1 MKIMVAMHVF
11 NNFGGILNHNE
22 QLIAGLKDLGH
33 DVTFAYL
40 KTTTKPNYS
49 VDTSMRSDAH
59 ADGYELGEGTG
70 LPLHQG
76 NGYVSPYY
84 SIKDKDSIAK
94 FVKEANKHDIL
105 IWQSIFGFKQSATE
119 KDKSWL
125 PMIED
130 VTAKQIAVIHDGN
143 LKKLY
148 SWIHRVTPHLA
159 GLACV
164 HPAAMKQADFMPV
177 PRNMILNPQDV
188 SEVEPVPFT
197 DRVNKLLA
205 PQTFK
210 RWKRVDD
217 LVAAVPYIE
226 GRVYIAGDGMERAYM
241 ASEEKC
247 KPEYYCTKE
256 LDPDA
261 TEDRLGKRI
270 WQNALDTKK
279 MAYLGFITGADRDKI
294 LNTSKFL
301 LDPSWSLTYGEH
313 FNRSIVDAM
322 RVGCVP
328 IARNYGIS
336 DNPMGCG
343 TLFLPGKNYFM
354 IPHDVTPKQFGGFVN
369 QYFNVSEEMYLDIV
383 DANKEVI
390 KNFDRRKI
398 AQQFINL
405 ALGKKDSG
413 YYDKAETGRLN
424 IDNNV
429 AQKTGDKIWDEH
441 FEVPSSLDSFFS

>member
-33 DVTFAYL
+33 DVTFAYI
-40 KTTTKPNYS
+40 KTTTKPQYT
-49 VDTSMRSDAH
+49 VDTKTLP
-59 ADGYELGEGTG
+59 DGYEMGAGTG
-70 LPLHQG
+70 LPVHQG
-76 NGYVSPYY
+76 NGYISPYY
-84 SIKDKDSIAK
+84 SLKNSESVAK
-94 FVKEANKHDIL
+94 FVKDANDHDIV
-105 IWQSIFGFKQSATE
+105 IWQSIFGFKSAATE
-119 KDKSWL
+119 KDKTWL
-125 PMIED
+125 PMIEN
-130 VTAKQIAVIHDGN
+130 VKAKQIAVIHDGN

-148 SWIHRVTPHLA
+148 SWIHRFANHLA

-188 SEVEPVPFT
+188 SEVKAVPFT
-197 DRVNKLLA
+197 KRTNQLLA

-217 LVAAVPYIE
+217 LVAAVPYID
-226 GRVYIAGDGMERAYM
+226 GGVIVAGDGMERAYM
-241 ASEEKC
+241 ASEDKC

-261 TEDRLGKRI
+261 GEDRLGKRI
-270 WQNALDTKK
+270 WQNALDSGK
-279 MAYLGFITGADRDKI
+279 MEYLGFITGKIRDRI

-336 DNPMGCG
+336 DNISGTG
-343 TLFLPGKNYFM
+343 TLFKPDVNYLM
-354 IPHDVTPKQFGGFVN
+354 IPHDATPKQFGEKVN
-369 QYFNVSEEMYLDIV
+369 AYFDIQWEWYEGI
-383 DANKEVI
+383 AANNKEVI
-390 KNFDRRKI
+390 KNFDRKKV
-398 AQQFINL
+398 AQQFVNL
-405 ALGKKDSG
+405 AMGKKDSG
-413 YYDKAETGRLN
+413 YYEKAVVGRLN

-429 AQKTGDKIWDEH
+429 AQKTGDKIWDDH
-441 FEVPSSLDSFFS
+441 FEVPSSLDSFFA

>member
-1 MKIMVAMHVF
+1 MRLMVAMHVF
-11 NNFGGILNHNE
+11 NNFGGIINHNE

-33 DVTFAYL
+33 EVTFAYI
-40 KTTTKPNYS
+40 KTTTKPSYS
-49 VDTSMRSDAH
+49 VDTSKLP
-59 ADGYELGEGTG
+59 DGYEFGAGTG
-70 LPLHQG
+70 LPVHQG
-76 NGYVSPYY
+76 NGYISPYY
-84 SIKDKDSIAK
+84 SLKNSESVAK
-94 FVKEANKHDIL
+94 FVKDANEHDIV
-105 IWQSIFGFKQSATE
+105 IWQSIFGFKSAATE
-119 KDKSWL
+119 KDKTWL
-125 PMIED
+125 PMIEQ
-130 VTAKQIAVIHDGN
+130 VKAKQIAVIHDGN

-148 SWIHRVTPHLA
+148 SWIHRFATHLT

-188 SEVEPVPFT
+188 SEVTVAPFT
-197 DRVNKLLA
+197 KRKNQLLA

-217 LVAAVPYIE
+217 LVAAVPYID
-226 GRVYIAGDGMERAYM
+226 GGVIIAGDGMERAYM
-241 ASEEKC
+241 ASEDKC

-270 WQNALDTKK
+270 WQNALDSGK
-279 MAYLGFITGADRDKI
+279 MEYLGFITGKIRDRI

-328 IARNYGIS
+328 IARNFGIS
-336 DNPMGCG
+336 DNIDGVG
-343 TLFLPGKNYFM
+343 TLFKPSIHYLM
-354 IPHDVTPKQFGGFVN
+354 IPYDVKPKQFGDMVN
-369 QYFNVSEEMYLDIV
+369 NAFKISEDDYLGI
-383 DANKEVI
+383 ASRNKEVI
-390 KNFDRRKI
+390 QNFDRVTI

-405 ALGKKDSG
+405 ALGVRGSG
-413 YYDKAETGRLN
+413 YYEKAETGRLN

-429 AQKTGDKIWDEH
+429 AQRTGDKIWDEH
-441 FEVPSSLDSFFS
+441 FEVPSSLDSFFA

>member
-33 DVTFAYL
+33 SVTFAYL
-40 KTTTKPNYS
+40 KTTKKPEYNTLS
-49 VDTSMRSDAH
+49 GTLP
-59 ADGYELGEGTG
+59 DGYEIGVGTG
-70 LPLHQG
+70 LPVHQG
-76 NGYVSPYY
+76 NGYISPYY
-84 SIKDKDSIAK
+84 SIVNAESVAK
-94 FVKEANKHDIL
+94 FVKDANEHDIV
-105 IWQSIFGFKQSATE
+105 IWQSIFGFKSAATE
-119 KDKSWL
+119 KDKTWL
-125 PMIED
+125 PMIEK

-148 SWIHRVTPHLA
+148 SWIHRFATHLA

-164 HPAAMKQADFMPV
+164 HPAAMRQADFMPV

-188 SEVEPVPFT
+188 SEVEAVPFT
-197 DRVNKLLA
+197 KRTNQLLA

-217 LVAAVPYIE
+217 LVAAVPYID
-226 GRVYIAGDGMERAYM
+226 GGVIIAGDGMERAYM

-256 LDPDA
+256 FDPDA

-270 WQNALDTKK
+270 WQNALDSGK
-279 MAYLGFITGADRDKI
+279 MEYLGFITGKSRDKI
-294 LNTSKFL
+294 LNKSKFL

-328 IARNYGIS
+328 IARNFGIS
-336 DNPMGCG
+336 DNIRGSG
-343 TLFLPGKNYFM
+343 TLFKPGQNYFM
-354 IPHDVTPKQFGGFVN
+354 IPHDATPKQFGELVN
-369 QYFNVSEEMYLDIV
+369 DYFAISSELYNDI
-383 DANKEVI
+383 ARNNKKVI
-390 KNFDRRKI
+390 QNFDRTKI

-405 ALGKKDSG
+405 ALGKKGSG
-413 YYDKAETGRLN
+413 YYENAAMGRLN

-429 AQKTGDKIWDEH
+429 AQRTGDKIWDEH
-441 FEVPSSLDSFFS
+441 FEVPSSLDSFF

>member
-33 DVTFAYL
+33 NVTFAYL

-49 VDTSMRSDAH
+49 VDTSKCP
-59 ADGYELGEGTG
+59 DGYELGEGTG

-94 FVKEANKHDIL
+94 FVKEANKHDIV

-125 PMIED
+125 PMIEN
-130 VTAKQIAVIHDGN
+130 VTAKQIVVIHDGN

-188 SEVEPVPFT
+188 SEVEVAPFT
-197 DRVNKLLA
+197 QRKNQILA

-217 LVAAVPYIE
+217 LVSAVPYID
-226 GRVYIAGDGMERAYM
+226 GSVLVAGDGMERAYM

-270 WQNALDTKK
+270 WQNALDSGK
-279 MAYLGFITGADRDKI
+279 MKYLGFITGSERDKI

-336 DNPMGCG
+336 NNAEGNG
-343 TLFLPGKNYFM
+343 TLFKPGQNYLM
-354 IPHDVTPKQFGGFVN
+354 IPHDATPKQFGELVN
-369 QYFNVSEEMYLDIV
+369 DYFAISQETYVDIRANNWNVIQ
-383 DANKEVI
+383 
-390 KNFDRRKI
+390 NFDRRKI

-405 ALGKKDSG
+405 ALGKKGSG

>member
-11 NNFGGILNHNE
+11 NNFGGIINHNE

-33 DVTFAYL
+33 DVTFAYI
-40 KTTTKPNYS
+40 KTNAKPSYGA
-49 VDTSMRSDAH
+49 VDTKKIP
-59 ADGYELGEGTG
+59 DGYEIGEGTG
-70 LPLHQG
+70 LPVHQG
-76 NGYVSPYY
+76 LGYISPFY
-84 SIKDKDSIAK
+84 SLKNSESVAK
-94 FVKEANKHDIL
+94 FVKDANEHDIL
-105 IWQSIFGFKQSATE
+105 IWQSIFGFKSAATE
-119 KDKSWL
+119 KDKTWL
-125 PMIED
+125 PMIEK
-130 VTAKQIAVIHDGN
+130 VKAKQIAIIHDGN

-148 SWIHRVTPHLA
+148 SWIHRFAPHLA

-177 PRNMILNPQDV
+177 PRNMILNPQNV
-188 SEVEPVPFT
+188 SEVKDVPFT
-197 DRVNKLLA
+197 KRTNQLLA

-217 LVAAVPYIE
+217 LVAAVPYID
-226 GRVYIAGDGMERAYM
+226 GGVIIAGDGMERAYM
-241 ASEEKC
+241 ASEDKC

-261 TEDRLGKRI
+261 DEDRLGKRI
-270 WQNALDTKK
+270 WQNALDSGK
-279 MAYLGFITGADRDKI
+279 MEYLGFITSKIRDRI

-336 DNPMGCG
+336 DNESGEG
-343 TLFLPGKNYFM
+343 TLLKPMVNYLM
-354 IPHDVTPKQFGGFVN
+354 IPHDVKPKQFGRMVN
-369 QYFNVSEEMYLDIV
+369 EFFKIPEGHYLEI
-383 DANKEVI
+383 AATNKEVI
-390 KNFDRRKI
+390 QNFDREKI

-405 ALGKKDSG
+405 AMGKKGSG
-413 YYDKAETGRLN
+413 YYDKAVTGRLN

-429 AQKTGDKIWDEH
+429 AQKMGDKIWDDH
-441 FEVPSSLDSFFS
+441 FEVPSSLDSFFA

>member
-33 DVTFAYL
+33 DVTFAYI
-40 KTTTKPNYS
+40 KTTAKPQYS
-49 VDTSMRSDAH
+49 VSNLIP
-59 ADGYELGEGTG
+59 DGYETGPGTG

-84 SIKDKDSIAK
+84 SLKNSESIAK
-94 FVKEANKHDIL
+94 FVKDANEHDIV
-105 IWQSIFGFKQSATE
+105 IWQSIFGFKSAATE
-119 KDKSWL
+119 KDQAWV
-125 PMIED
+125 PMITK
-130 VTAKQIAVIHDGN
+130 VKAKQIVVIHDGN

-148 SWIHRVTPHLA
+148 SWIYRFSDHIT

-188 SEVEPVPFT
+188 SPVKESPFSKRT
-197 DRVNKLLA
+197 NQLLA

-217 LVAAVPYIE
+217 LVAAVPYIN
-226 GRVYIAGDGMERAYM
+226 GGVIIAGDGMERAYM
-241 ASEEKC
+241 ASEDKC

-270 WQNALDTKK
+270 WQNALDSGK
-279 MAYLGFITGADRDKI
+279 MEYLGFITGKIRDRI

-336 DNPMGCG
+336 DNAEGNG
-343 TLFLPGKNYFM
+343 TLFLPGRNYFM
-354 IPHDVTPKQFGGFVN
+354 IPHDATPKQFGGFVN
-369 QYFNVSEEMYLDIV
+369 QYFNVSEDMYLDIAS
-383 DANKEVI
+383 ANKEVI
-390 KNFDRRKI
+390 KNFDRKKI
-398 AQQFINL
+398 AQQFVNL
-405 ALGKKDSG
+405 AMSKKDSG
-413 YYDKAETGRLN
+413 YYEKAVTGRLN

-429 AQKTGDKIWDEH
+429 AQKMGDKIWDEH
-441 FEVPSSLDSFFS
+441 FEVPSSLDSFF

>member
-1 MKIMVAMHVF
+1 MKIMIAMHVF

-33 DVTFAYL
+33 DVTFAYI
-40 KTTTKPNYS
+40 KTTTKPQYS
-49 VDTSMRSDAH
+49 VDTSKVP
-59 ADGYELGEGTG
+59 DGYEIGEGTG

-76 NGYVSPYY
+76 NGYISPYY
-84 SIKDKDSIAK
+84 SMKNSESIAK
-94 FVKEANKHDIL
+94 FVKDANEHDIV
-105 IWQSIFGFKQSATE
+105 IWQSIFGFKSAATE
-119 KDKSWL
+119 KDKTWL
-125 PMIED
+125 PMIEQ
-130 VTAKQIAVIHDGN
+130 VKAKQIAVIHDGN

-148 SWIHRVTPHLA
+148 SWIHRFANHLT

-188 SEVEPVPFT
+188 SEVEVAPFT

-217 LVAAVPYIE
+217 LVAAVPYIK

-241 ASEEKC
+241 ASEDKC

-261 TEDRLGKRI
+261 SEDRLGKRI
-270 WQNALDTKK
+270 WQNALDTGK
-279 MAYLGFITGADRDKI
+279 MAYLGFITGADRDEI
-294 LNTSKFL
+294 LNTSMFL

-336 DNPMGCG
+336 DNAEGNG
-343 TLFLPGKNYFM
+343 TLFKPDVNYLM
-354 IPHDVTPKQFGGFVN
+354 IPHDATPKQFGDFVN
-369 QYFNVSEEMYLDIV
+369 KFFKISQEKYVEIRGNNWNVIQ
-383 DANKEVI
+383 
-390 KNFDRRKI
+390 NFDRKKI
-398 AQQFINL
+398 AQQFVNL
-405 ALGKKDSG
+405 AMGKKDSG
-413 YYDKAETGRLN
+413 YYEKAVTGRLN

-441 FEVPSSLDSFFS
+441 FEVPSSLDSFFA

>member
-1 MKIMVAMHVF
+1 MVAMHDF
-11 NNFGGILNHNE
+11 NNFGGIINHNE

-33 DVTFAYL
+33 TVTFAYI
-40 KTTTKPNYS
+40 KTTTKPSYS
-49 VDTSMRSDAH
+49 VDTSKVP
-59 ADGYELGEGTG
+59 DGYEIGAGTG
-70 LPLHQG
+70 LPVHQG
-76 NGYVSPYY
+76 NGYISPYY
-84 SIKDKDSIAK
+84 SMKNSESVAK
-94 FVKEANKHDIL
+94 FVKDANEHDIL
-105 IWQSIFGFKQSATE
+105 IWQSIFGFKSQATE
-119 KDKSWL
+119 KDKTWL
-125 PMIED
+125 PMIEG
-130 VTAKQIAVIHDGN
+130 VSAKQIAVIHDGN

-148 SWIHRVTPHLA
+148 SWIYRFANHLA

-188 SEVEPVPFT
+188 SEVEVVPFT
-197 DRVNKLLA
+197 KRKNQLLA

-217 LVAAVPYIE
+217 LVAAVPYID
-226 GRVYIAGDGMERAYM
+226 GSVLIAGDGMERAYM

-270 WQNALDTKK
+270 WQNALDSGK
-279 MAYLGFITGADRDKI
+279 MEYLGFITGASRDKI
-294 LNTSKFL
+294 LNNSKFL

-336 DNPMGCG
+336 DNVDGNG
-343 TLFLPGKNYFM
+343 TLFKPGVNYLM
-354 IPHDVTPKQFGGFVN
+354 IPHDVKPKEFGRLVN
-369 QYFNVSEEMYLDIV
+369 ECFLISPSAYAYMVAQ
-383 DANKEVI
+383 NKEVI
-390 KNFDRRKI
+390 KNFDREKI
-398 AQQFINL
+398 AQQFVNL
-405 ALGKKDSG
+405 AMGKKGSG
-413 YYDKAETGRLN
+413 YYEKAETGRLN

-429 AQKTGDKIWDEH
+429 TQKTGDKIWDEH

>member
-1 MKIMVAMHVF
+1 MKILVAMHVF

-22 QLIAGLKDLGH
+22 QLIAGLKDLGY

-40 KTTTKPNYS
+40 KTTKKPDYN
-49 VDTSMRSDAH
+49 VVPNIPE
-59 ADGYELGEGTG
+59 GYELGEGTG
-70 LPLHQG
+70 LPFHQG

-119 KDKSWL
+119 RDQSWL
-125 PMIED
+125 PMVTD
-130 VTAKQIAVIHDGN
+130 VKAKQIVVIHDGN

-148 SWIHRVTPHLA
+148 SWIHRFSEHIT

-177 PRNMILNPQDV
+177 PRNMILNPQDI
-188 SEVEPVPFT
+188 SEVEIAPFS

-210 RWKRVDD
+210 RWKHVDD

-279 MAYLGFITGADRDKI
+279 MAYLGFITGANRDKI
-294 LNTSKFL
+294 LNTSMFL

-336 DNPMGCG
+336 DNVGGIG
-343 TLFLPGKNYFM
+343 TLFKPGENYLM
-354 IPHDVTPKQFGGFVN
+354 IPHDATPKQFGELVN
-369 QYFNVSEEMYLDIV
+369 HYFKISQESYVDIR
-383 DANKEVI
+383 ANNWDI
-390 KNFDRRKI
+390 IQNFDRKKI

-413 YYDKAETGRLN
+413 FYPQAKVGNFDVDGFKAVTTGN
-424 IDNNV
+424 
-429 AQKTGDKIWDEH
+429 QIWDEH
-441 FEVPSSLDSFFS
+441 FEVPASIDSFFS